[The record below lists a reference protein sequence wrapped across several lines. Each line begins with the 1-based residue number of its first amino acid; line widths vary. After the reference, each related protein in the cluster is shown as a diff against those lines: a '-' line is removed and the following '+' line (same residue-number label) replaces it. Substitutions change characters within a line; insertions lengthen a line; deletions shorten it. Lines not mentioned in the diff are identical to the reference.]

1 MNATMMFEK
10 VMACVA
16 CMEAKCASLETAA
29 ELLKEA
35 V

>member
-1 MNATMMFEK
+1 MNATMYFDK

-16 CMEAKCASLETAA
+16 CMEAKCASLETAV